1 MTLFGYCMF
10 YIAVDLY
17 IMLHIM
23 PLVTGIIQGII
34 WSFSVC
40 TCGSSCG
47 LSSWICLQTFC
58 HNERIHRVSRQCET
72 SCDPVV
78 AMDERKICDTHCT
91 CGCWCGWACAC
102 LEREHSRTFCDK
114 CCKTLRSLDSSP
126 SEFACVLTGWNLWQ
140 NVFHIDHTCVWKY
153 PAWSSPLLF
162 HHCWASSPRWRIW
175 WK

>member
-40 TCGSSCG
+40 TCGSSYG

-58 HNERIHRVSRQCET
+58 HNEHIHRVSRQCEI
-72 SCDPVV
+72 SCVPVE
-78 AMDERKICDTHCT
+78 AMDERKLCYKYCT
-91 CGCWCGWACAC
+91 CGTSCVWEYAWTRLACWHTSENIFKWAKNNCWEKIFHTLLQIGHFLAFVESSVRCVCRC
-102 LEREHSRTFCDK
+102 LER
-114 CCKTLRSLDSSP
+114 
-126 SEFACVLTGWNLWQ
+126 
-140 NVFHIDHTCVWKY
+140 
-153 PAWSSPLLF
+153 LLLV
-162 HHCWASSPRWRIW
+162 A
-175 WK
+175 